1 MYWDIVEVTPEPNY
15 HLSVRFK
22 HGLAGRVRLQESE
35 MTGALA
41 PLRDVEFFE
50 RVYIDCGALIWPG
63 DIDLAP
69 DAMYARMAQERDEQ
83 SQAS

>member
-1 MYWDIVEVTPEPNY
+1 MYWDIIEVTPEPNY

-22 HGLAGRVRLQESE
+22 DGLAGRVRLQESE

-41 PLRDVEFFE
+41 ALRDVEFFE
-50 RVYIDCGALIWPG
+50 RVYIDCGALTWPG

-69 DAMYARMAQERDEQ
+69 DAMYARIAQERDKQ